1 MNVRIFHRKRALC
14 TVLLILLLNAVGLT
28 KLHAQNGV
36 LNGVFSVDEDT
47 QVYFSQGN
55 LQYQA
60 STNTWRFA
68 EHQWDFV
75 GGTDFEANFGN
86 VTGSSNNDIGPEY
99 SGWIDLF
106 GWGTSGYE
114 HGAVCYQPW
123 STCLNNSDY
132 FAYGSPTYN
141 LNDSTGQ
148 ADWGYNAISNG
159 GDSTVHWR
167 TLSQA
172 EWHYLLFE
180 RTTVSDTRYVLAT
193 VNGVDGLILLPD
205 TWDNSI
211 YSLYGGISINS
222 TIWTNSLEPNGA
234 VFLPA
239 AGERYPE
246 DWGDDYYWWR
256 YVNWGSGQYWA
267 ASHFNDNNAY
277 YTLLDFW
284 DYEVRDN
291 TIAGR
296 LCGLSVR
303 LVQTIIPTS
312 YSISTFASPIEGGV
326 VTGSGEYVP
335 NGTCTVTAIPYEGYS
350 FVSWVEK
357 GEVVSTDAAYTFEVT
372 KNRNLTAH
380 FSNGETG
387 LLNGVFSISNTAQVS
402 FSKGNLQYIGSET
415 MPYWKFAD
423 NQWGYFGTTTEQNS
437 NGKNV
442 DRDLF
447 GWGTSGYN
455 HGAVCYQP
463 WSTEQNSSNYYAYGN
478 WQNNLYDQT
487 GKADW
492 GYNAIINGGNQVNSG
507 WRMLTSDEWNYLFST
522 RNTISGIRWASGR
535 VNGVNGVILLPD
547 NWTTSI
553 YGLNNVNG
561 GNYNDNIITA
571 EEWTNT
577 LEANGAVFLPAS
589 GHRIGTSVSY
599 VNNYGVYWSSTY
611 GSSSYAR
618 NIWFYSSYMNLQD
631 NYQRYYGRS
640 VRLVQTIQAT
650 SYIISASSNP
660 EIGGSVTGIG
670 SYGIGETCT
679 LTATPSYGYAFAN
692 WTKDGIEVSTDSIYS
707 FIVTENADYVAN
719 FTQLLFEISA
729 SASPNIGGT
738 TTGSGNYWVN
748 DTCTLVA
755 IPNADYVFVNWR
767 DGSVIV
773 STDSIYTFQ
782 VTGNRH
788 LTACFTNPSIEG
800 ILDGVFSINDSTQV
814 FFSKGNLQYQAST
827 NTWRFAEDQM
837 NYVGTANSNISPTYS
852 GWIDL
857 FGWAT
862 SGFDHGAVCY
872 QPWSTDQYPYGDRYN
887 AYGDCMY
894 NLSDQSGQADWGYNA
909 ISNGG
914 NQTGKWRTLS
924 FDEWY
929 YLLYTRNTPSGIRYA
944 GANIDGAYGYIILP
958 DDWDASTYAFATS
971 IWIQDEYS
979 IYNANTMTLS
989 DWKNIIEPTGA
1000 VFLPAAGYRSGT
1012 SVSSYSMGIE
1022 GSYWTSTSFIQDGSC
1037 DYDAHYVNIS
1047 GWEGPLSWYPD
1058 MVYASATYAG
1068 HSVRLVQPIQSS
1080 SYHVQVTDT
1089 TATAC
1094 DEFIW
1099 HGQSY
1104 SSSGVYYDTLSGYLG
1119 IDSLIA
1125 LHLTINPSYHNTIY
1139 ITECDSYY
1147 WEDSLYTESG
1157 QYMRE
1162 YQTIHECDSV
1172 LTLNLT
1178 INPTR
1183 PLGNFTYLTPANDYI
1198 CRYADI
1204 DFAWDTVTNT
1214 NSYDF
1219 YFWQGEGERPEMPLV
1234 ANLISPTYHIDG
1246 LIHGENYHWCV
1257 LAKNE
1262 CGEQESPIRSFTCL
1276 LIPTLTVLPVETLDF
1291 GEIELGQSRTKT
1303 IAVSATALPENIS
1316 YSFLDNAFGQ
1326 DSEFF
1331 NITPSTNWNSANG
1344 GSLQVTFTP
1353 DATHLYYNTALR
1365 IVSGTLADTIYLTGS
1380 LANRFVFSTN
1390 VEESVYTANDEIT
1403 ITGHVE
1409 DILGNAVSN
1418 LDVDVYLIVMGSR
1431 ITLPTVSDA
1440 NGDYS
1445 VVYSPRYSEAGYYKV
1460 GSCEKGKYA
1469 NAEHDA
1475 FDIPGMGRVSGDF
1488 IVWQVPQN
1496 NTLTGSISIRN
1507 RSSIPLGNIQ
1517 VTPISLPYG
1526 CTVDF
1531 IGTSLG
1537 SLETGELQYSVSG
1550 TELSTGSSY
1559 EEATFLI
1566 SSDAGITMNLTCYY
1580 YCYRGRGELDVYPY
1594 SIATTMTRNRQKML
1608 SFQITNNGEGE
1619 TGPITIGLPNV
1630 EWMSV
1635 MGGNTLESVPV
1646 GDSCAF
1652 TISLTPD
1659 NNVSLNQYSGTIA
1672 VNCANGNG
1680 FAIPYQLE
1688 ATSDST
1694 GTLVVDVTDD
1704 YTYNTNDGNGP
1715 HLAGA
1720 NVNITGFYS
1729 LETIA
1734 QGVTGEDGHF
1744 VVEDIPEGY
1753 YYLTVQARNHKE
1765 YNRHIIYIEGGK
1777 MHWKDVYLQFQAISY
1792 SWNVVPT
1799 EIQDEYEFELVCN
1812 FKTNVPVP
1820 VVILEC
1826 PQVLDTLAYGDSLQ
1840 FDITLSNY
1848 GLIDAYEAQINV
1860 PTEFEE
1866 YDFYPLYD
1874 IIDTLHAK
1882 SSVVVPCTM
1891 KRIQSNRASGG
1902 NPCTPG
1908 YMDAVVWYH
1917 CNQNREWV
1925 RHELPIWIGPECSP
1939 RHREPWRPRPN
1950 DDDPP
1955 YPEPIIF
1962 YDSIYPGPYPPV
1974 IDTPRIVFPPIRPPR
1989 EVDPY
1994 HDHDEVV
2001 TTSDEDCTPC
2011 WKVAASTAL
2020 HIAAYKFK
2028 PLGVAVPFVDCIIYD
2043 YSASDVQNINRLKTL
2058 LKNFVNNPTSAQNL
2072 HDFVESNFDMNTELL
2087 QCMRNVVHEVVSN
2100 AFDLTNP
2107 EEEGQLSKTLTL
2119 TSEVLNFVDRLRQC
2133 VFIQDDTREEQELSV
2148 YIEQLEQTANYSQT
2162 FLNELTN
2169 LFQEEEWEHEDNL
2182 MEFYSN
2188 FSSIVDTTTRMVS
2201 PQATQQLIATSEM
2214 SYVSDSI
2221 IQRFVDRWNRS
2232 VQYWNDGIFTYT
2244 DLPEGYDSNFIPLDT
2259 LMFSP
2264 AIEALETAEAYGYDG
2279 IQDMFASSITSIVN
2293 VAREHTNDVC
2303 SKVSIS
2309 FKQTMTMTRE
2319 AFDGT
2324 LKIYNGHT
2332 TDAMENID
2340 VDIVIKDADGVN
2352 KTDLFQ
2358 INVVSLDQISGID
2371 GSGILDAQN
2380 EGIVQFQMIPTIGA
2394 APDSAVIYSFGG
2406 SFTFLDPFSGET
2418 MTYQLYPVELTVNP
2432 SPNLYVDYFVQ
2443 RNIIS
2448 DDPLTDTIET
2458 AEPAEIAMMI
2468 RNVGAGD
2475 ANNVYL
2481 ESSQPTIVE
2490 NENGL
2495 SIIFPDMVGAAMNG
2509 EQRPLGL
2516 TNIPFGTIQSHTA
2529 GIAEWYFTSSL
2540 MGRIIHSTPHVI
2552 HNNSYGNPNLSLV
2565 TELNSHEL
2573 IKAIRAYGSLDDG
2586 INDFFVNETIDFNHT
2601 PDKIYFSHGGT
2612 ANVKKVLVANT
2623 EGVVSNENST
2633 ILLNIN
2639 PIAVGW
2645 NYACVNDPGQGVYE
2659 IISCTRS
2666 DGQEIPL
2673 NNVWV
2678 THVTMFDDD
2687 APVHEN
2693 KLHIVDT
2700 VATAQT
2706 TTYTIIYA
2714 NEPSNLRIFHGNE
2727 DDYWSNA
2734 ANWEGYILPQADD
2747 EVLIDGI
2754 CQLDQDA
2761 EVFSLTVAENQS
2773 LTIPEDRILTVSGM
2787 LTSASVSRLIIEEGG
2802 QLFHGNTGVQATVQK
2817 TIMPY
2822 TEGENDGWYFI
2833 ASPLSGSTSVTSVT
2847 NMLDNEYDLYYYD
2860 EPTAYWMNQE
2870 YAPNGFSE
2878 LVNGK
2883 GYLYANSD
2891 EVLLGF
2897 AGELQ
2902 SGSSTVTVFLNYTE
2916 GGDLQGFNLVGN
2928 PFVYN
2933 LTSYASVNVAN
2944 GCYQLN
2950 EAKDDLIVNEI
2961 SEENPLKPAEGF
2973 FVKATDEGAS
2983 ITFNPGR
2990 GETANRSG
2998 SIRVELSD
3006 HGKLIDRLIV
3016 KMEGE
3021 PLEKMSLKEQRT
3033 KVFATQNHQEI
3044 AIVPCEGDEQPVS
3057 FKAAKDGTYTINVN
3071 TNGLEFNYLHLID
3084 NLTGVDVDLL
3094 VPEPVEGPASYT
3106 FEAKTTDYASRFRLV
3121 FSVCGNADGDD
3132 APFAFINNGD
3142 IIIIGAEAG
3151 AVLQIVDVLGHV
3163 VRSGDAMNRVSTG
3176 GMTKGVY
3183 VLRLINGDDVRTQK
3197 IIID

>member
-1058 MVYASATYAG
+1058 MVYASANYAG

-1353 DATHLYYNTALR
+1353 DATHLYYNAALR

-1380 LANRFVFSTN
+1380 LSNRFVFSTN

-1431 ITLPTVSDA
+1431 ISLPTVSDA

-1445 VVYSPRYSEAGYYKV
+1445 VVYSPRYSEEAK
-1460 GSCEKGKYA
+1460 
-1469 NAEHDA
+1469 
-1475 FDIPGMGRVSGDF
+1475 
-1488 IVWQVPQN
+1488 
-1496 NTLTGSISIRN
+1496 
-1507 RSSIPLGNIQ
+1507 
-1517 VTPISLPYG
+1517 
-1526 CTVDF
+1526 
-1531 IGTSLG
+1531 IG
-1537 SLETGELQYSVSG
+1537 
-1550 TELSTGSSY
+1550 
-1559 EEATFLI
+1559 
-1566 SSDAGITMNLTCYY
+1566 
-1580 YCYRGRGELDVYPY
+1580 
-1594 SIATTMTRNRQKML
+1594 
-1608 SFQITNNGEGE
+1608 
-1619 TGPITIGLPNV
+1619 
-1630 EWMSV
+1630 
-1635 MGGNTLESVPV
+1635 
-1646 GDSCAF
+1646 
-1652 TISLTPD
+1652 
-1659 NNVSLNQYSGTIA
+1659 
-1672 VNCANGNG
+1672 
-1680 FAIPYQLE
+1680 
-1688 ATSDST
+1688 
-1694 GTLVVDVTDD
+1694 
-1704 YTYNTNDGNGP
+1704 
-1715 HLAGA
+1715 
-1720 NVNITGFYS
+1720 
-1729 LETIA
+1729 
-1734 QGVTGEDGHF
+1734 
-1744 VVEDIPEGY
+1744 
-1753 YYLTVQARNHKE
+1753 
-1765 YNRHIIYIEGGK
+1765 
-1777 MHWKDVYLQFQAISY
+1777 
-1792 SWNVVPT
+1792 
-1799 EIQDEYEFELVCN
+1799 
-1812 FKTNVPVP
+1812 
-1820 VVILEC
+1820 
-1826 PQVLDTLAYGDSLQ
+1826 
-1840 FDITLSNY
+1840 
-1848 GLIDAYEAQINV
+1848 
-1860 PTEFEE
+1860 
-1866 YDFYPLYD
+1866 
-1874 IIDTLHAK
+1874 
-1882 SSVVVPCTM
+1882 
-1891 KRIQSNRASGG
+1891 RAS
-1902 NPCTPG
+1902 C
-1908 YMDAVVWYH
+1908 
-1917 CNQNREWV
+1917 RE
-1925 RHELPIWIGPECSP
+1925 
-1939 RHREPWRPRPN
+1939 
-1950 DDDPP
+1950 
-1955 YPEPIIF
+1955 
-1962 YDSIYPGPYPPV
+1962 
-1974 IDTPRIVFPPIRPPR
+1974 
-1989 EVDPY
+1989 
-1994 HDHDEVV
+1994 
-2001 TTSDEDCTPC
+2001 
-2011 WKVAASTAL
+2011 
-2020 HIAAYKFK
+2020 
-2028 PLGVAVPFVDCIIYD
+2028 
-2043 YSASDVQNINRLKTL
+2043 
-2058 LKNFVNNPTSAQNL
+2058 
-2072 HDFVESNFDMNTELL
+2072 
-2087 QCMRNVVHEVVSN
+2087 
-2100 AFDLTNP
+2100 
-2107 EEEGQLSKTLTL
+2107 
-2119 TSEVLNFVDRLRQC
+2119 
-2133 VFIQDDTREEQELSV
+2133 
-2148 YIEQLEQTANYSQT
+2148 
-2162 FLNELTN
+2162 
-2169 LFQEEEWEHEDNL
+2169 
-2182 MEFYSN
+2182 
-2188 FSSIVDTTTRMVS
+2188 
-2201 PQATQQLIATSEM
+2201 
-2214 SYVSDSI
+2214 
-2221 IQRFVDRWNRS
+2221 
-2232 VQYWNDGIFTYT
+2232 
-2244 DLPEGYDSNFIPLDT
+2244 
-2259 LMFSP
+2259 
-2264 AIEALETAEAYGYDG
+2264 
-2279 IQDMFASSITSIVN
+2279 
-2293 VAREHTNDVC
+2293 
-2303 SKVSIS
+2303 
-2309 FKQTMTMTRE
+2309 
-2319 AFDGT
+2319 
-2324 LKIYNGHT
+2324 
-2332 TDAMENID
+2332 
-2340 VDIVIKDADGVN
+2340 
-2352 KTDLFQ
+2352 
-2358 INVVSLDQISGID
+2358 
-2371 GSGILDAQN
+2371 
-2380 EGIVQFQMIPTIGA
+2380 
-2394 APDSAVIYSFGG
+2394 
-2406 SFTFLDPFSGET
+2406 
-2418 MTYQLYPVELTVNP
+2418 
-2432 SPNLYVDYFVQ
+2432 
-2443 RNIIS
+2443 
-2448 DDPLTDTIET
+2448 
-2458 AEPAEIAMMI
+2458 
-2468 RNVGAGD
+2468 
-2475 ANNVYL
+2475 
-2481 ESSQPTIVE
+2481 
-2490 NENGL
+2490 
-2495 SIIFPDMVGAAMNG
+2495 
-2509 EQRPLGL
+2509 
-2516 TNIPFGTIQSHTA
+2516 
-2529 GIAEWYFTSSL
+2529 
-2540 MGRIIHSTPHVI
+2540 
-2552 HNNSYGNPNLSLV
+2552 
-2565 TELNSHEL
+2565 
-2573 IKAIRAYGSLDDG
+2573 
-2586 INDFFVNETIDFNHT
+2586 
-2601 PDKIYFSHGGT
+2601 
-2612 ANVKKVLVANT
+2612 
-2623 EGVVSNENST
+2623 
-2633 ILLNIN
+2633 
-2639 PIAVGW
+2639 
-2645 NYACVNDPGQGVYE
+2645 
-2659 IISCTRS
+2659 
-2666 DGQEIPL
+2666 
-2673 NNVWV
+2673 
-2678 THVTMFDDD
+2678 
-2687 APVHEN
+2687 
-2693 KLHIVDT
+2693 
-2700 VATAQT
+2700 
-2706 TTYTIIYA
+2706 
-2714 NEPSNLRIFHGNE
+2714 
-2727 DDYWSNA
+2727 
-2734 ANWEGYILPQADD
+2734 
-2747 EVLIDGI
+2747 
-2754 CQLDQDA
+2754 
-2761 EVFSLTVAENQS
+2761 
-2773 LTIPEDRILTVSGM
+2773 
-2787 LTSASVSRLIIEEGG
+2787 
-2802 QLFHGNTGVQATVQK
+2802 
-2817 TIMPY
+2817 
-2822 TEGENDGWYFI
+2822 
-2833 ASPLSGSTSVTSVT
+2833 
-2847 NMLDNEYDLYYYD
+2847 
-2860 EPTAYWMNQE
+2860 
-2870 YAPNGFSE
+2870 
-2878 LVNGK
+2878 
-2883 GYLYANSD
+2883 
-2891 EVLLGF
+2891 
-2897 AGELQ
+2897 
-2902 SGSSTVTVFLNYTE
+2902 
-2916 GGDLQGFNLVGN
+2916 
-2928 PFVYN
+2928 
-2933 LTSYASVNVAN
+2933 
-2944 GCYQLN
+2944 
-2950 EAKDDLIVNEI
+2950 
-2961 SEENPLKPAEGF
+2961 
-2973 FVKATDEGAS
+2973 
-2983 ITFNPGR
+2983 
-2990 GETANRSG
+2990 
-2998 SIRVELSD
+2998 RV
-3006 HGKLIDRLIV
+3006 
-3016 KMEGE
+3016 
-3021 PLEKMSLKEQRT
+3021 
-3033 KVFATQNHQEI
+3033 
-3044 AIVPCEGDEQPVS
+3044 
-3057 FKAAKDGTYTINVN
+3057 
-3071 TNGLEFNYLHLID
+3071 
-3084 NLTGVDVDLL
+3084 
-3094 VPEPVEGPASYT
+3094 
-3106 FEAKTTDYASRFRLV
+3106 
-3121 FSVCGNADGDD
+3121 
-3132 APFAFINNGD
+3132 
-3142 IIIIGAEAG
+3142 
-3151 AVLQIVDVLGHV
+3151 
-3163 VRSGDAMNRVSTG
+3163 
-3176 GMTKGVY
+3176 
-3183 VLRLINGDDVRTQK
+3183 
-3197 IIID
+3197 